1 MLLNVLVFL
10 NYDYNIVLYIL
21 GGSDIFN
28 NLSNVNTVPA
38 HYNAGSAKGGA
49 NNDTLFILVGATNIL
64 VENKDVYKFDPQ
76 NNSWSTPIITG
87 EPPTIIIDASTA
99 VIDRNGR
106 MYLWAGGGLSFY
118 IFDTINLVWTKGS
131 SVGAPNV
138 VNVATLLPDNKI
150 FYIVEND
157 SSQVL
162 IYNTINNIWTSH
174 ITSGIIPNKF
184 GMSAVLGLDGQRII
198 IFGGLDNTIT
208 TTIIS
213 EGPLYELSLIN
224 FEWRI
229 PKTSGPTPEAFRSG
243 HRANVIGNYMVISFG
258 ISYITDNDILL
269 LDISNVSEYI
279 WTNEFKTSSSS
290 LVRTSASVP
299 IKPSPSLSSLSPL
312 SPLSPSQK
320 SENNN
325 SNITGIVIGSMIG
338 GALLSFLGVLLYNKC
353 CKRRNG
359 NEIAHPV
366 RLPTESNYNNV
377 RTDNHGQEI
386 PAGNHHNT
394 QPGRID
400 YHGQEI
406 TSTLTESHYNIQPER
421 NDYYPG
427 REIE

>member
-1 MLLNVLVFL
+1 MLQK
-10 NYDYNIVLYIL
+10 Y
-21 GGSDIFN
+21 
-28 NLSNVNTVPA
+28 LSNVNTVPA